1 MRLRDLFIEILKEK
15 GIEGLG
21 VNFKVSS
28 PDPLADVALLVARGL
43 LNIGKCSNFKDV
55 IPITEKTANACV
67 GRFEDPII
75 SKKDIEEKDHFP
87 FVAIDCRNYDFH
99 GEKEKKS
106 LRLQIEQTLGVIR
119 NYMWDEKLIVT
130 GQDFG
135 VGRFYGKLEDF
146 LNEKNIEK
154 VILLDPYA
162 EEEFRKERAKC
173 YVFGGIVDRGQERVG
188 ATSEIG
194 KEIEKA
200 GFDVD
205 SRKILLRG
213 DKVGVPD
220 RINHI
225 VEIVL
230 KVVLDGK
237 EIEEAIREV
246 QPPLVARWRLR
257 KELPRVSFRVM
268 VGDRICRAVKKSEFN
283 NFSWLNL
290 KEADFY
296 KVASEMQFFVLDEIP
311 LRWIEEK
318 RCYQINL
325 NQVPL

>member
-1 MRLRDLFIEILKEK
+1 MRLRELFIEILREK
-15 GIEGLG
+15 GIKGLG

-28 PDPLADVALLVARGL
+28 SDPIGDIALLVARGA
-43 LNIGKCSNFKDV
+43 LNIGKCSNFKDI
-55 IPITEKTANACV
+55 IPITEKTADACV

-75 SKKDIEEKDHFP
+75 SKRDIEEKDPFP

-99 GEKEKKS
+99 REKEKKS
-106 LRLQIEQTLGVIR
+106 LRLQIEQTLGVVR
-119 NYMWDEKLIVT
+119 KYMWDEKLIIT
-130 GQDFG
+130 GQNFG
-135 VGRFYGKLEDF
+135 VGRFYERLEDF
-146 LNEKNIEK
+146 LNEKNIKK
-154 VILLDPYA
+154 VILLDPYG
-162 EEEFRKERAKC
+162 EEEFRKEKANC
-173 YVFGGIVDRGQERVG
+173 YVFGGIVDRGQERAG

-200 GFDVD
+200 GFDVE
-205 SRKILLRG
+205 SRRILLRG
-213 DKVGVPD
+213 DTVGVPD

-246 QPPLVARWRLR
+246 QPPVVARWRLR
-257 KELPRVSFRVM
+257 KELSKLSFRVM
-268 VGDRICRAVKKSEFN
+268 VGDKVYRAVKKSDFN

-296 KVASEMQFFVLDEIP
+296 KVASEMKFFVLDEIP
-311 LRWIEEK
+311 MKWTEER
-318 RCYQINL
+318 RCYQVSL
-325 NQVPL
+325 NQVLF